1 MFYTQ
6 FVLCNVDI
14 MMSYLLYGQYVE
26 TASPCQEDD
35 YQFWKVPSIQRIY
48 PYIIYTSTYE
58 LKYKHFHQLVLKI
71 ESIHYRKPYFPP

>member
-6 FVLCNVDI
+6 FGLCNVDI

-48 PYIIYTSTYE
+48 NSAWD
-58 LKYKHFHQLVLKI
+58 LKYKHFQQLA
-71 ESIHYRKPYFPP
+71 